1 MRRRHRDKANGG
13 RFIALRHY
21 MLNSAAWRDLDAVSR
36 CLYLELAQRYM
47 GQNNGKIPYSVREGA
62 KALHVSKETVSRSFN
77 RLIDH
82 GFIAVT
88 QKGHFDYKVRHATEW
103 RLTEFDYGNDLPT
116 KDFMRWQLPG
126 GSLATAP
133 CGARFAS
140 RVVTLKR
147 VPPGKLE
154 VSLS

>member
-1 MRRRHRDKANGG
+1 MSVCRAGAPIHGSEHG
-13 RFIALRHY
+13 T
-21 MLNSAAWRDLDAVSR
+21 
-36 CLYLELAQRYM
+36 
-47 GQNNGKIPYSVREGA
+47 IPYSVREGA
-62 KALHVSKETVSRSFN
+62 KELGISKTTVSRSLE

-103 RLTEFDYGNDLPT
+103 RLTEFDYGNDLAT

-140 RVVTLKR
+140 RVVPSER

>member
-1 MRRRHRDKANGG
+1 
-13 RFIALRHY
+13 

-36 CLYLELAQRYM
+36 CLYVELARRYM
-47 GQNNGKIPYSVREGA
+47 GQNNGKIPYSVKEGA
-62 KALHVSKETVSRSFN
+62 KELGVSKETVSRSLR

-88 QKGHFDYKVRHATEW
+88 QKGHFDYKARYATEW
-103 RLTEFDYGNDLPT
+103 RLTEFDCGNDLPT
-116 KDFMRWQLPG
+116 KDFMRGQPPG

-140 RVVTLKR
+140 RVVPLKC
-147 VPPGKLE
+147 VPPGRLE